1 MGVTTLRTTVI
12 EANRRVLVVDD
23 NPAIHE
29 DIRKSLAGAS
39 DGMEELDAL
48 EASLFGTGAAPAESG
63 FEISSA
69 YQGAEALQMVS
80 EARAA
85 GRPFALAFVDVR
97 MPPGM
102 DGVETTARLLE
113 ADPELNVVICS
124 AYSDHSWEEMA
135 ARTCSTDRVL
145 ILKKPFDTIEVR
157 QLAHALRA
165 RWELA
170 RLATMKMEELGEQ
183 VRRHT
188 AELEAAK
195 RRLEEEARA
204 REQVLQQLAESNEQI
219 RALAFQDGLTG
230 LPNRRVLHDNLEKLL
245 ARSSRRQAEFAVL
258 FVDLDNFKRINDT
271 VGHHGADE
279 VLRQL
284 AATLGELIRAEDV
297 LALYVRQDV
306 DPDATASFASI
317 LDSVVSRVGG
327 DEFVILLPE
336 LRNRL
341 AAGTVANRIL
351 EKLDRPFNI
360 GGTEVFVTAS
370 IGIATYPADGTS
382 AEVLLRN
389 ADTAMYHAKQ
399 QGKAAFQYYSREM
412 NAASMQRL
420 KLESGLRHA
429 LDAQQFELHYQPQV
443 EMDTGRI
450 IGAEALLR
458 WRDQEGNYVSPGT
471 FISIAED
478 SGLIVRLG
486 EWVIRESCR
495 QALEWQ
501 RAGLAPPPISVNVS
515 AVQFRRQNLAAVIGN
530 ALREHGIDA
539 RLLKIEITESS
550 LMS

>member
-1 MGVTTLRTTVI
+1 
-12 EANRRVLVVDD
+12 
-23 NPAIHE
+23 
-29 DIRKSLAGAS
+29 
-39 DGMEELDAL
+39 
-48 EASLFGTGAAPAESG
+48 
-63 FEISSA
+63 
-69 YQGAEALQMVS
+69 
-80 EARAA
+80 
-85 GRPFALAFVDVR
+85 
-97 MPPGM
+97 
-102 DGVETTARLLE
+102 
-113 ADPELNVVICS
+113 
-124 AYSDHSWEEMA
+124 
-135 ARTCSTDRVL
+135 
-145 ILKKPFDTIEVR
+145 
-157 QLAHALRA
+157 
-165 RWELA
+165 
-170 RLATMKMEELGEQ
+170 
-183 VRRHT
+183 
-188 AELEAAK
+188 
-195 RRLEEEARA
+195 
-204 REQVLQQLAESNEQI
+204 
-219 RALAFQDGLTG
+219 
-230 LPNRRVLHDNLEKLL
+230 DNLEKLL

-327 DEFVILLPE
+327 DAVVILLPE

-458 WRDQEGNYVSPGT
+458 WRDQ
-471 FISIAED
+471 
-478 SGLIVRLG
+478 
-486 EWVIRESCR
+486 
-495 QALEWQ
+495 
-501 RAGLAPPPISVNVS
+501 
-515 AVQFRRQNLAAVIGN
+515 
-530 ALREHGIDA
+530 
-539 RLLKIEITESS
+539 
-550 LMS
+550 